1 MAGMC
6 VVGGVHGKG
15 GMHDRGHDRWACLA
29 GRGMHGRG
37 HVWQD
42 RQLLQRI
49 VCILLECTLVSILFF
64 SYTIKEPDDGQFGA
78 VDENGTWSGFIGLL
92 IRKV

>member
-1 MAGMC
+1 MWQ
-6 VVGGVHGKG
+6 GGHAWQGSMHKG
-15 GMHDRGHDRWACLA
+15 GACVA
-29 GRGMHGRG
+29 GEKATAADGTHPTGMNS
-37 HVWQD
+37 
-42 RQLLQRI
+42 
-49 VCILLECTLVSILFF
+49 CSILFF